1 MRYAGRVPRWDA
13 VKAEREERAMPRE
26 NVYAESTPDG
36 ERGVQVQ
43 WYPMQRTPESH
54 PSASGHVTVGA
65 GNLTRDGLDAA
76 SDNLP
81 DSYTAPQF
89 ADLDRDGINR
99 LIRALRRARNSAFGS
114 DE

>member
-1 MRYAGRVPRWDA
+1 
-13 VKAEREERAMPRE
+13 MPRE

-43 WYPMQRTPESH
+43 WYPSSRTPEGEL
-54 PSASGHVTVGA
+54 AGGNVTLGA
-65 GNLTRDGLDAA
+65 GNLTRDGLDTAV
-76 SDNLP
+76 DEP
-81 DSYTAPQF
+81 VPGYTPPQF

-99 LIRALRRARNSAFGS
+99 LIRVLRRARSSVFGA

>member
-1 MRYAGRVPRWDA
+1 
-13 VKAEREERAMPRE
+13 MPRE
-26 NVYAESTPDG
+26 NIYAESTPDG

-43 WYPMQRTPESH
+43 WYPDQRTPEGDSRGT
-54 PSASGHVTVGA
+54 GHVTLGA

-76 SDNLP
+76 SDDQAP
-81 DSYTAPQF
+81 GYVPPQF

-99 LIRALRRARNSAFGS
+99 LIRVLRRARNQAFGS